1 MNICGFIVNRNRIKV
16 KSIFIY
22 ILLVALL
29 ISVIDNKRNMHIDE
43 VLTYGLANDA
53 KGWMMPGGRCM
64 DGICNC

>member
-53 KGWMMPGGRCM
+53 KGWTSPA
-64 DGICNC
+64 

>member
-53 KGWMMPGGRCM
+53 NG
-64 DGICNC
+64 